1 MQVRFCG
8 WWYSCACAHSLLRAN
23 QSGVLCHVPERCP
36 SLVFVRTSRESHR
49 RVGLKPRASRLPRQG
64 ANASLC
70 HSRELPRVRDTYGI
84 LDIRA
89 SAVLLV
95 ALPSTDCSPNTPPSR
110 VLLCHLLARRHI
122 QKAVENASSGLRTE
136 TGLGHTRPHAQAL
149 GWRHLQFQEQ
159 ISTLPHRALL
169 PTNRAALRVRA
180 RAREREPAA
189 LTLSV
194 HAFQSS

>member
-159 ISTLPHRALL
+159 TSTLPHRALL